1 MSASLPPNRS
11 HLLLLRCGVEKVFFH
26 EGADALR
33 AVSQLAS
40 SALLFAATLYLVVS
54 FIGLHPVWPVFF
66 DIAGKIVVYASGK
79 HDGEFYRLVGSHDR
93 KYQFRELHE
102 YINLSHAFLIS
113 KKIFNSLLLN
123 LNA

>member
-1 MSASLPPNRS
+1 M
-11 HLLLLRCGVEKVFFH
+11 RCVQFRNW
-26 EGADALR
+26 R
-33 AVSQLAS
+33 A
-40 SALLFAATLYLVVS
+40 ALLFAATLYLVVS
-54 FIGLHPVWPVFF
+54 CIGLHAVWPVFF
-66 DIAGKIVVYASGK
+66 DIAGKIAVYASGK

-123 LNA
+123 FNA